1 MPIQTLDQ
9 KRAEKAL
16 AINMVLKNNRDKD
29 SARLYKKLPG
39 LIVSSGL
46 APALAFVDTKDK
58 ASRLI
63 VKNLIGDE
71 GIPSILRDK
80 NTLMNKTVEVLALL
94 QWINRF
100 NDATPALKEK

>member
-1 MPIQTLDQ
+1 
-9 KRAEKAL
+9 
-16 AINMVLKNNRDKD
+16 
-29 SARLYKKLPG
+29 
-39 LIVSSGL
+39 L

-58 ASRLI
+58 EPRLI